1 MRIPWGDPTF
11 SDATKVGLRKWDEW
25 GGGGM
30 DQKVGQLL
38 LLVEVTED
46 FPDLDDWD
54 VEDTGGNVTLA
65 GGVVSVNG
73 SGAWN
78 VNGISKKVA
87 VARTGPCCF
96 EHKLIGIGANSIS
109 DILGA
114 LNISGL
120 TTDAANLWGRYQRN
134 HTTQEYA
141 WMANSQIAA
150 RLVAKPAP
158 ATWYT
163 IREYHLKDA
172 VGNYKE
178 YVLTIEGGVW
188 TTETIMVKGHAQVV
202 SPASLYWQLNRN
214 TNNAARKT
222 EIKEW
227 RYKHLYDTGGEY
239 MEFIA
244 DAGVGKTF
252 DGVLWTNVDLP
263 GTIIGTNLK
272 YKRSIDAGAPAYDAA
287 WQTLAQMQGKGAEG
301 GDRYIR
307 LRVQLNSD
315 NNTQQL
321 GAALNADDACSI
333 AAGGGGFPGKAR
345 LHNV

>member
-1 MRIPWGDPTF
+1 
-11 SDATKVGLRKWDEW
+11 
-25 GGGGM
+25 
-30 DQKVGQLL
+30 
-38 LLVEVTED
+38 
-46 FPDLDDWD
+46 
-54 VEDTGGNVTLA
+54 
-65 GGVVSVNG
+65 
-73 SGAWN
+73 
-78 VNGISKKVA
+78 
-87 VARTGPCCF
+87 
-96 EHKLIGIGANSIS
+96 
-109 DILGA
+109 
-114 LNISGL
+114 
-120 TTDAANLWGRYQRN
+120 
-134 HTTQEYA
+134 
-141 WMANSQIAA
+141 MANSQIAA